1 MEDSNEEGIP
11 VSHLQVSATL
21 LKALSQHGDHVF
33 VVVQQLLHQFTET
46 RLLVLILD
54 LQEETGAYYSQLQ
67 NKSIAISESDVLQ
80 LKCFSSF
87 LRFDTVVFPQ

>member
-1 MEDSNEEGIP
+1 MP

-21 LKALSQHGDHVF
+21 LEALGQHGDHIF

-54 LQEETGAYYSQLQ
+54 LQKDTYASFSQSQ
-67 NKSIAISESDVLQ
+67 NKSTVI
-80 LKCFSSF
+80 F
-87 LRFDTVVFPQ
+87 LFKTLTTLNLMS